1 MLEINAGLRMR
12 TFTKHNLQE
21 YQIHNYIDRLG
32 NSIVVNVLE
41 YILDELFY
49 EETLEKCA

>member
-1 MLEINAGLRMR
+1 M
-12 TFTKHNLQE
+12 HSLQE

-41 YILDELFY
+41 YILDELLD
-49 EETLEKCA
+49 EEQLQKCA